1 MTTPHAGSVNRAVAL
16 FLLFTS
22 IYLLIINKFIEGKHY
37 NFFLR
42 FSPVLLIFAD
52 DLTGA
57 LDAAAPFAGRGLA
70 TEVAIGL
77 DGVRA
82 ALADA
87 PAVLSVN
94 LGCRDG
100 EADEARRSTQEL
112 MALVPADTILFKKI
126 DSRLKGHIA
135 AEMDAISYGH
145 ALVAPA
151 IPDFG
156 RIVIGGAVSGF
167 GVDGTIPVHERLGR
181 HAGRCT
187 IPDTRSR
194 AEIREALIVGRAKGV
209 DLLVGARGLAE
220 ALAETMT
227 ARTVSEAATIPVGK
241 GLFVIGSRDP
251 ITVEQIEVLK
261 GAEFARI
268 IDAPNGVVPS
278 DAYAGSGLTLICATQ
293 GAADL
298 SPLEVSDRLALGVR
312 PLFTTGAATLLLS
325 GGATAEAVLRAM
337 GISRLRLAG
346 ECLPGLGVGWA
357 GDQCIIAK
365 SGGFGQADTLKRIA
379 KMMLGE
385 NEAGE
390 S

>member
-1 MTTPHAGSVNRAVAL
+1 M
-16 FLLFTS
+16 
-22 IYLLIINKFIEGKHY
+22 
-37 NFFLR
+37 
-42 FSPVLLIFAD
+42 LLIFAD

-77 DGVRA
+77 DGVRE
-82 ALADA
+82 ALVNA

-100 EADEARRSTQEL
+100 ETEEAHRRTLDL
-112 MALVPADTILFKKI
+112 MAMVPAGTMFFKKI

-135 AEMDAISYGH
+135 AEMDAISYRQ

-156 RIVIGGAVSGF
+156 RIVTGGAVSGF
-167 GVDGTIPVHERLGR
+167 GVQIAIPVAAKLGV
-181 HAGRCT
+181 HAARCA
-187 IPDTRSR
+187 IPDTPSQ
-194 AEIREALIVGRAKGV
+194 ADIREALVAAQADGL

-220 ALAETMT
+220 ALAETL
-227 ARTVSEAATIPVGK
+227 AADCAPQAATVPPGK
-241 GLFVIGSRDP
+241 GVFVIGSRDP
-251 ITVEQIEVLK
+251 ITVGQIDVLRSV
-261 GAEFARI
+261 GNVSLIE
-268 IDAPNGVVPS
+268 APNGAVPHQASGDS
-278 DAYAGSGLTLICATQ
+278 DLILVQATQ
-293 GAADL
+293 GVDDL
-298 SPLEVSDRLALGVR
+298 SPLAVSDHLAEGVV
-312 PLFTTGAATLLLS
+312 PHFTAGAKRLLLS

-385 NEAGE
+385 NDAGE

>member
-1 MTTPHAGSVNRAVAL
+1 MKAS
-16 FLLFTS
+16 F
-22 IYLLIINKFIEGKHY
+22 
-37 NFFLR
+37 
-42 FSPVLLIFAD
+42 VLLIFAD

-100 EADEARRSTQEL
+100 KADEARRRTQEL
-112 MALVPADTILFKKI
+112 SALVPAGTILFKKI

-135 AEMDAISYGH
+135 AEMDAISYRH

-151 IPDFG
+151 IPDFD
-156 RIVIGGAVSGF
+156 RVVVDGAVSGF
-167 GVDGTIPVHERLGR
+167 GVEIAIPVHDRLGG

-187 IPDTRSR
+187 VPDTRSKGD
-194 AEIREALIVGRAKGV
+194 IREALAAAQAEGA

-220 ALAETMT
+220 ALAEAMT
-227 ARTVSEAATIPVGK
+227 GQTVPEAAAVPAGK

-251 ITVEQIEVLK
+251 ITVEQIDVL
-261 GAEFARI
+261 GSVGPVSIVE
-268 IDAPNGVVPS
+268 APNGIVPS
-278 DAYAGSGLTLICATQ
+278 HADGGAGLTLVQATQ
-293 GAADL
+293 GAENL
-298 SPLEVSDRLALGVR
+298 SPLAVSDRLAEGVV
-312 PLFTTGAATLLLS
+312 PHFTARAARLLLS

-346 ECLPGLGVGWA
+346 ECLPGLGVGWS

-379 KMMLGE
+379 KMMLGD
-385 NEAGE
+385 NDAGE

>member
-1 MTTPHAGSVNRAVAL
+1 M
-16 FLLFTS
+16 
-22 IYLLIINKFIEGKHY
+22 
-37 NFFLR
+37 
-42 FSPVLLIFAD
+42 LLIFAD

-77 DGVRA
+77 DGTHA
-82 ALADA
+82 ALAEA

-100 EADEARRSTQEL
+100 EAEEARRLTREL
-112 MALVPADTILFKKI
+112 LRLVPADAVLFKKI

-135 AEMDAISYGH
+135 AEMDAISYRH

-156 RIVIGGAVSGF
+156 RVVIGGAVSGF
-167 GVDGTIPVHERLGR
+167 GVDGKIPIQDQLGQ

-187 IPDTRSR
+187 IPDTRSL
-194 AEIREALIVGRAKGV
+194 ADMREALVAAGQAKGV

-220 ALAETMT
+220 ALAERMT
-227 ARTVSEAATIPVGK
+227 ALTVPRAATISAGK

-251 ITVEQIEVLK
+251 ITVEQIQVLK
-261 GAEFARI
+261 GAGLSSV

-278 DAYAGSGLTLICATQ
+278 HADGGSALTLIHATQ
-293 GAADL
+293 GAEDF
-298 SPLEVSDRLALGVR
+298 SPIEVSERLAQGAV
-312 PLFTTGAATLLLS
+312 PLFTAGSATLLLS

-346 ECLPGLGVGWA
+346 ECLPGLGVGWS

-385 NEAGE
+385 NDAEE

>member
-1 MTTPHAGSVNRAVAL
+1 MKAS
-16 FLLFTS
+16 F
-22 IYLLIINKFIEGKHY
+22 
-37 NFFLR
+37 
-42 FSPVLLIFAD
+42 VLLIFAD

-100 EADEARRSTQEL
+100 KADEARRRTQEL
-112 MALVPADTILFKKI
+112 LALVPAGTILFKKI

-135 AEMDAISYGH
+135 AEMDAISYRH

-151 IPDFG
+151 IPDFD
-156 RIVIGGAVSGF
+156 RVVVDGAVSGF
-167 GVDGTIPVHERLGR
+167 GVEIAIPVHDRLGG

-187 IPDTRSR
+187 VPDTRSKGD
-194 AEIREALIVGRAKGV
+194 IREALAAAQTEGA

-220 ALAETMT
+220 ALAEAMT
-227 ARTVSEAATIPVGK
+227 GQTVPEAAAVPAGK

-251 ITVEQIEVLK
+251 ITVEQIDVL
-261 GAEFARI
+261 GSVGPVSIVE
-268 IDAPNGVVPS
+268 APNGVVPS
-278 DAYAGSGLTLICATQ
+278 HADEGAGLTLVQATQ
-293 GAADL
+293 GAENL
-298 SPLEVSDRLALGVR
+298 SPLAVSDRLAEGVV
-312 PLFTTGAATLLLS
+312 PHFTDRAARLLLS

-346 ECLPGLGVGWA
+346 ECLPGLGVGWS

-379 KMMLGE
+379 KMMLGD
-385 NEAGE
+385 NDAGE

>member
-1 MTTPHAGSVNRAVAL
+1 M
-16 FLLFTS
+16 
-22 IYLLIINKFIEGKHY
+22 
-37 NFFLR
+37 
-42 FSPVLLIFAD
+42 LLIFAD

-77 DGVRA
+77 DGVPA

-100 EADEARRSTQEL
+100 DAGEAGHRTRTL
-112 MALVPADTILFKKI
+112 LALVPADTILFKKV

-135 AEMDAISYGH
+135 AEMDAISYRH

-156 RIVIGGAVSGF
+156 RVVTCGAVSGF
-167 GVDGTIPVHERLGR
+167 GVDAAIPVHEKLGG
-181 HAGRCT
+181 HASRCK
-187 IPDTRSR
+187 IPDTRSQ
-194 AEIREALIVGRAKGV
+194 ADIREALVAAQAKGV

-220 ALAETMT
+220 ALAEEMT
-227 ARTVSEAATIPVGK
+227 ARTAPEAAIIPPGK
-241 GLFVIGSRDP
+241 GLFVVGSRDP

-261 GAEFARI
+261 STGLVSV

-278 DAYAGSGLTLICATQ
+278 HAHDGSGLTLVQATQ
-293 GAADL
+293 GLDDL
-298 SPLEVSDRLALGVR
+298 SPLVVSDRLAQGVVPR
-312 PLFTTGAATLLLS
+312 FTAGAGRLLLS

-346 ECLPGLGVGWA
+346 ECLPGLGVGWS
-357 GDQCIIAK
+357 GDQCVIAK

-379 KMMLGE
+379 KMMLGV
-385 NEAGE
+385 NDAGE

>member
-1 MTTPHAGSVNRAVAL
+1 M
-16 FLLFTS
+16 
-22 IYLLIINKFIEGKHY
+22 
-37 NFFLR
+37 
-42 FSPVLLIFAD
+42 LLIFAD

-77 DGVRA
+77 DGVRE
-82 ALADA
+82 ALVDA

-100 EADEARRSTQEL
+100 EAKEAHRRTRDL
-112 MALVPADTILFKKI
+112 MAMVPAGTTFFKKI

-135 AEMDAISYGH
+135 AEMDAISYRQ

-156 RIVIGGAVSGF
+156 RIVTGGAVSGF
-167 GVDGTIPVHERLGR
+167 GVQIAIPVAAKLGV
-181 HAGRCT
+181 HAARCT
-187 IPDTRSR
+187 IPDTLSQ
-194 AEIREALIVGRAKGV
+194 ADIREALVAAQADGV

-220 ALAETMT
+220 ALAETMV
-227 ARTVSEAATIPVGK
+227 AERPPQAVTVPPGK
-241 GLFVIGSRDP
+241 GVFVIGSRDP
-251 ITVEQIEVLK
+251 ITVGQIDVLRRV
-261 GAEFARI
+261 GNVSI
-268 IDAPNGVVPS
+268 IEAPNGTVPHQ
-278 DAYAGSGLTLICATQ
+278 ASGEADLILVQATQ
-293 GAADL
+293 GGDDL
-298 SPLEVSDRLALGVR
+298 SPLAVSDHLAESVV
-312 PLFTTGAATLLLS
+312 PHFTAGAKRLLLS

-385 NEAGE
+385 NDAGE

>member
-1 MTTPHAGSVNRAVAL
+1 M
-16 FLLFTS
+16 
-22 IYLLIINKFIEGKHY
+22 
-37 NFFLR
+37 
-42 FSPVLLIFAD
+42 LLIFAD

-77 DGVRA
+77 DGVRE

-100 EADEARRSTQEL
+100 EAEEARRRTRDL
-112 MALVPADTILFKKI
+112 MALVPAGTTFFKKI

-135 AEMDAISYGH
+135 AEMDAISYRR

-156 RIVIGGAVSGF
+156 RLVTGGAVSGF
-167 GVDGTIPVHERLGR
+167 GIETTIPVAAKLGA
-181 HAGRCT
+181 HVARCT
-187 IPDTRSR
+187 IPDTPSQGDIR
-194 AEIREALIVGRAKGV
+194 AALAAAQAEGV

-220 ALAETMT
+220 ALAETM
-227 ARTVSEAATIPVGK
+227 AAERAAQAATIPPGK
-241 GLFVIGSRDP
+241 GVFVIGSRDP
-251 ITVEQIEVLK
+251 ITVGQIDVLRSL
-261 GAEFARI
+261 GNVSI
-268 IDAPNGVVPS
+268 IEAPNGAVTRQASGDSDVIVVQ
-278 DAYAGSGLTLICATQ
+278 ATQ
-293 GAADL
+293 GAGDL
-298 SPLEVSDRLALGVR
+298 SPLAVSDHLAKSVV
-312 PLFTTGAATLLLS
+312 PHFTAGAKRLLLS

-385 NEAGE
+385 NDAGE

>member
-1 MTTPHAGSVNRAVAL
+1 M
-16 FLLFTS
+16 
-22 IYLLIINKFIEGKHY
+22 
-37 NFFLR
+37 
-42 FSPVLLIFAD
+42 LLIFSD

-57 LDAAAPFAGRGLA
+57 LDAAAPFAGRGLS
-70 TEVAIGL
+70 TDVAIGL

-100 EADEARRSTQEL
+100 DADEARRRTREL
-112 MALVPADTILFKKI
+112 MAQVPADTILFKKI

-135 AEMDAISYGH
+135 AEMDAVSYRH

-156 RIVIGGAVSGF
+156 RVVTDGALSGF
-167 GVDGTIPVHERLGR
+167 GVDGTISVHERLGG
-181 HAGRCT
+181 HASRCT
-187 IPDTRSR
+187 IPDTRSQ
-194 AEIREALIVGRAKGV
+194 ADISEALLAGRANGV

-227 ARTVSEAATIPVGK
+227 GQTAPKAATIPAGR

-251 ITVEQIEVLK
+251 ITLEQIEILK
-261 GAEFARI
+261 ETGFVSVT
-268 IDAPNGVVPS
+268 DAPNGVVPLH
-278 DAYAGSGLTLICATQ
+278 AEAGSSLTLVYASQ
-293 GAADL
+293 GADDL
-298 SPLEVSDRLALGVR
+298 SPLEVSDRLAHGVV
-312 PLFTTGAATLLLS
+312 PLFTTGTDTLLLS
-325 GGATAEAVLRAM
+325 GGATAEAVLRGM
-337 GISRLRLAG
+337 GVSRLRLAG
-346 ECLPGLGVGWA
+346 ECLPGLGVGWS

-379 KMMLGE
+379 KMMLGD
-385 NEAGE
+385 NDAGE

>member
-1 MTTPHAGSVNRAVAL
+1 M
-16 FLLFTS
+16 
-22 IYLLIINKFIEGKHY
+22 
-37 NFFLR
+37 
-42 FSPVLLIFAD
+42 LLIFAD

-100 EADEARRSTQEL
+100 KADEACRRTQEL
-112 MALVPADTILFKKI
+112 LALVPAGTILFKKI

-135 AEMDAISYGH
+135 AEMDAISYRH

-151 IPDFG
+151 IPDFD
-156 RIVIGGAVSGF
+156 RVVVDGAVSGF
-167 GVDGTIPVHERLGR
+167 GVEIAIPVHDRLGG

-187 IPDTRSR
+187 VPDTRSKGD
-194 AEIREALIVGRAKGV
+194 IREALAAAQAEGA

-220 ALAETMT
+220 ALAEAMT
-227 ARTVSEAATIPVGK
+227 GQTVPEAAAVPAGK

-251 ITVEQIEVLK
+251 ITVEQIDVL
-261 GAEFARI
+261 GSVGPVSIVE
-268 IDAPNGVVPS
+268 APNGVVPS
-278 DAYAGSGLTLICATQ
+278 HADGGAGLTLVQATQ
-293 GAADL
+293 GAENL
-298 SPLEVSDRLALGVR
+298 SPLAVSDRLAEGVV
-312 PLFTTGAATLLLS
+312 PYFTDRAARLLLS

-346 ECLPGLGVGWA
+346 ECLPGLGVGWS

-379 KMMLGE
+379 KMMLGD
-385 NEAGE
+385 NDAGE

>member
-1 MTTPHAGSVNRAVAL
+1 M
-16 FLLFTS
+16 
-22 IYLLIINKFIEGKHY
+22 LLII
-37 NFFLR
+37 
-42 FSPVLLIFAD
+42 AD

-77 DGVRA
+77 DGVCA

-87 PAVLSVN
+87 PEVLSVN

-100 EADEARRSTQEL
+100 QADEAYRLTRQL
-112 MALVPADTILFKKI
+112 LGLVPADIVLFKKI

-135 AEMDAISYGH
+135 AEMDAISYRH

-151 IPDFG
+151 IPDFA
-156 RIVIGGAVSGF
+156 RVVINGAVSGF
-167 GVDGTIPVHERLGR
+167 GVDGTIPVRERLGR

-187 IPDTRSR
+187 IPDTLSKAEMSEALVAGR
-194 AEIREALIVGRAKGV
+194 AEGV

-227 ARTVSEAATIPVGK
+227 GRAVSEAATIRSGN

-251 ITVEQIEVLK
+251 ITVGQIEVLK
-261 GAEFARI
+261 GEGLASI
-268 IDAPNGVVPS
+268 VDAPSGAVPS
-278 DAYAGSGLTLICATQ
+278 QAQAGSRLTLIQATQ
-293 GAADL
+293 GADDL
-298 SPLEVSDRLALGVR
+298 SPLDVSERLGQGVV
-312 PLFTTGAATLLLS
+312 PLFTAGAATLLLS
-325 GGATAEAVLRAM
+325 GGATAEAVLCAM

-346 ECLPGLGVGWA
+346 ECLPGLGVGWS

-379 KMMLGE
+379 KMMLGD
-385 NEAGE
+385 NDAGE

>member
-1 MTTPHAGSVNRAVAL
+1 M
-16 FLLFTS
+16 
-22 IYLLIINKFIEGKHY
+22 
-37 NFFLR
+37 
-42 FSPVLLIFAD
+42 LLIFSD

-57 LDAAAPFAGRGLA
+57 LDAAAPFAGRGLS

-77 DGVRA
+77 DGFRA
-82 ALADA
+82 AVADA

-100 EADEARRSTQEL
+100 KADEARRRTQEL

-135 AEMDAISYGH
+135 AEMDAVSYRH

-156 RIVIGGAVSGF
+156 RIVVDGSVSGF
-167 GVDGTIPVHERLGR
+167 GVDGTISVHERLGG
-181 HAGRCT
+181 HASRCA
-187 IPDTRSR
+187 IPDTLSH
-194 AEIREALIVGRAKGV
+194 ADIREALLAGRANGV

-220 ALAETMT
+220 ALAEMMT
-227 ARTVSEAATIPVGK
+227 AQAVPEVAAIPAGK

-251 ITVEQIEVLK
+251 ITVEQIEILK
-261 GAEFARI
+261 GAGLVSV
-268 IDAPNGVVPS
+268 IDAPNGVVPFHAHARS
-278 DAYAGSGLTLICATQ
+278 SLTLVYATQ
-293 GAADL
+293 GAEDL
-298 SPLEVSDRLALGVR
+298 SPLDVSDRLAYGVV
-312 PLFTTGAATLLLS
+312 PLFTTGTDTLLLS

-337 GISRLRLAG
+337 GVSRLRLAG
-346 ECLPGLGVGWA
+346 ECLPGLGVGWS

-385 NEAGE
+385 NDAGE

>member
-1 MTTPHAGSVNRAVAL
+1 M
-16 FLLFTS
+16 
-22 IYLLIINKFIEGKHY
+22 
-37 NFFLR
+37 
-42 FSPVLLIFAD
+42 LLIFAD

-57 LDAAAPFAGRGLA
+57 LDAAAPFAGRGLV
-70 TEVAIGL
+70 TEVAIGPG
-77 DGVRA
+77 GVRA

-100 EADEARRSTQEL
+100 EAEEARRHTREL
-112 MALVPADTILFKKI
+112 LALVPAGTVLFKKI
-126 DSRLKGHIA
+126 DSRLKGQIA
-135 AEMDAISYGH
+135 AEMDAISYRH

-156 RIVIGGAVSGF
+156 RIVMAGEVSGF
-167 GVDGTIPVHERLGR
+167 GVETAIPIDATLGG
-181 HAGRCT
+181 HASRCT
-187 IPDTRSR
+187 IPDTRVQGD
-194 AEIREALIVGRAKGV
+194 IREALVAAQAEGV

-227 ARTVSEAATIPVGK
+227 AQIVAEAAAIPPGK

-251 ITVEQIEVLK
+251 ITLEQIDVLK
-261 GAEFARI
+261 IGGLVSI
-268 IDAPNGVVPS
+268 IEAPNGIMPRHAE
-278 DAYAGSGLTLICATQ
+278 DGCGLTLVQATQ
-293 GAADL
+293 GMRDL
-298 SPLEVSDRLALGVR
+298 SPLAVSDRLAESVVPSLTAGCGR
-312 PLFTTGAATLLLS
+312 LLLS

-346 ECLPGLGVGWA
+346 ECLPGLGVGWS
-357 GDQCIIAK
+357 GNQCIIAK

-385 NEAGE
+385 NGAGE

>member
-1 MTTPHAGSVNRAVAL
+1 M
-16 FLLFTS
+16 
-22 IYLLIINKFIEGKHY
+22 
-37 NFFLR
+37 
-42 FSPVLLIFAD
+42 LLIFAD

-77 DGVRA
+77 DGVPA

-100 EADEARRSTQEL
+100 DAGEAGHRTRSL
-112 MALVPADTILFKKI
+112 LALVPADRILFKKV

-135 AEMDAISYGH
+135 AEMDAISYRH

-156 RIVIGGAVSGF
+156 RVVTGGAVSGF
-167 GVDGTIPVHERLGR
+167 GVDDAIPVHEQLGG
-181 HAGRCT
+181 HASRCT
-187 IPDTRSR
+187 IPDTRSQ
-194 AEIREALIVGRAKGV
+194 ADIREALVAAQAKGV

-220 ALAETMT
+220 ALAEEMT
-227 ARTVSEAATIPVGK
+227 ARTAPEAAIIPPGK
-241 GLFVIGSRDP
+241 GLFVVGSRDP

-261 GAEFARI
+261 STGLVSV

-278 DAYAGSGLTLICATQ
+278 HAHDGSGLTLVQATQ
-293 GAADL
+293 GLDDL
-298 SPLEVSDRLALGVR
+298 SPLVVSDRLAQGVVPR
-312 PLFTTGAATLLLS
+312 FTAGAGRLLLS

-346 ECLPGLGVGWA
+346 ECLPGLGVGWSE
-357 GDQCIIAK
+357 DQCIIAK
-365 SGGFGQADTLKRIA
+365 SGGFGQADTLKQIA
-379 KMMLGE
+379 KMMLGV
-385 NEAGE
+385 NDAGE

>member
-1 MTTPHAGSVNRAVAL
+1 M
-16 FLLFTS
+16 
-22 IYLLIINKFIEGKHY
+22 
-37 NFFLR
+37 
-42 FSPVLLIFAD
+42 LLIFAD

-100 EADEARRSTQEL
+100 KADEACRRTQEL
-112 MALVPADTILFKKI
+112 LALVPAGTILFKKI

-135 AEMDAISYGH
+135 AEMDAISYRH

-151 IPDFG
+151 IPDFD
-156 RIVIGGAVSGF
+156 RVVVDGAVSGF
-167 GVDGTIPVHERLGR
+167 GVEIAIPVHDRLGG

-187 IPDTRSR
+187 VPDTRSKGD
-194 AEIREALIVGRAKGV
+194 IREALAAAQAEGA

-220 ALAETMT
+220 ALAEAMT
-227 ARTVSEAATIPVGK
+227 GQTVPEAAAVPAGK

-251 ITVEQIEVLK
+251 ITVEQIDVL
-261 GAEFARI
+261 GSVGPVSIVE
-268 IDAPNGVVPS
+268 APNGIVPS
-278 DAYAGSGLTLICATQ
+278 HADGGAGLTLVQATQ
-293 GAADL
+293 GAENL
-298 SPLEVSDRLALGVR
+298 SPLAVSDRLAEGVV
-312 PLFTTGAATLLLS
+312 PHFTVRAARLLLS

-346 ECLPGLGVGWA
+346 ECLPGLGVGWS

-379 KMMLGE
+379 KMMLGD
-385 NEAGE
+385 NDAGE

>member
-1 MTTPHAGSVNRAVAL
+1 M
-16 FLLFTS
+16 
-22 IYLLIINKFIEGKHY
+22 IINKFIEVKHY
-37 NFFLR
+37 NFLKAP
-42 FSPVLLIFAD
+42 PVLLIFAD

-77 DGVRA
+77 DGVPA

-100 EADEARRSTQEL
+100 DADEAGHRTRSL
-112 MALVPADTILFKKI
+112 LALVPADTILFKKV

-135 AEMDAISYGH
+135 VEMDAMSYRH

-156 RIVIGGAVSGF
+156 RIVVGGSVSGF
-167 GVDGTIPVHERLGR
+167 GIDVVIPVHEKLGG

-187 IPDTRSR
+187 IPDTRSQGDM
-194 AEIREALIVGRAKGV
+194 REALVAAQAKGV

-220 ALAETMT
+220 ALAEAMT
-227 ARTVSEAATIPVGK
+227 GRTVPETAIIPAGK
-241 GLFVIGSRDP
+241 GLFVVGSRDP
-251 ITVEQIEVLK
+251 ITVEQIEALERA
-261 GAEFARI
+261 GLASI
-268 IDAPNGVVPS
+268 IDAPNGAVPS
-278 DAYAGSGLTLICATQ
+278 HAHDGSGLTLVRAAQ
-293 GAADL
+293 GAEDL
-298 SPLEVSDRLALGVR
+298 SPLIVSDRLAEGVV
-312 PLFTTGAATLLLS
+312 PHFTAGAGRLLLS

-365 SGGFGQADTLKRIA
+365 SGGFGQADTLKHIA
-379 KMMLGE
+379 KMMLGV
-385 NEAGE
+385 NDAGE

>member
-1 MTTPHAGSVNRAVAL
+1 L
-16 FLLFTS
+16 
-22 IYLLIINKFIEGKHY
+22 
-37 NFFLR
+37 
-42 FSPVLLIFAD
+42 VLLIFAD

-57 LDAAAPFAGRGLA
+57 LDAAAPFAGRGLE

-100 EADEARRSTQEL
+100 KADEARRRTQEL
-112 MALVPADTILFKKI
+112 LALVPAGTILFKKI

-135 AEMDAISYGH
+135 AEMDAISYRH

-156 RIVIGGAVSGF
+156 RVVAGGAVSGF
-167 GVDGTIPVHERLGR
+167 GFEFAISVLERLGG

-187 IPDTRSR
+187 LPDTQPTGD
-194 AEIREALIVGRAKGV
+194 IREALAAAQAEGA

-220 ALAETMT
+220 ALAEAMT
-227 ARTVSEAATIPVGK
+227 GQTVPEAAAVPAGK

-251 ITVEQIEVLK
+251 ITVEQVDVL
-261 GAEFARI
+261 GSVGPFSIVE
-268 IDAPNGVVPS
+268 APNGMVPS
-278 DAYAGSGLTLICATQ
+278 HADEDAGLTLVQATQ
-293 GAADL
+293 GAENL
-298 SPLEVSDRLALGVR
+298 SPLVVSDRLAEGVV
-312 PLFTTGAATLLLS
+312 PDFTAGAVRLLLS

-346 ECLPGLGVGWA
+346 ECLPGLGVGWS

-379 KMMLGE
+379 KMMLGD
-385 NEAGE
+385 NDAGE

>member
-1 MTTPHAGSVNRAVAL
+1 M
-16 FLLFTS
+16 
-22 IYLLIINKFIEGKHY
+22 
-37 NFFLR
+37 
-42 FSPVLLIFAD
+42 LLIFAD

-57 LDAAAPFAGRGLA
+57 LDAAAPFAGRGLV

-82 ALADA
+82 ALANR
-87 PAVLSVN
+87 PAVLGVN

-100 EADEARRSTQEL
+100 EADEACRRTREL
-112 MALVPADTILFKKI
+112 MGLVPAGTFLFKKI

-135 AEMDAISYGH
+135 AEMDAISYRQ

-156 RIVIGGAVSGF
+156 RVVTGGAVSGF
-167 GVDGTIPVHERLGR
+167 GVETAIPVHGKLGG
-181 HAGRCT
+181 HADRCT
-187 IPDTRSR
+187 IPDTHTQADVRK
-194 AEIREALIVGRAKGV
+194 ALIAAQAEGV

-227 ARTVSEAATIPVGK
+227 AQAVAEAAVIPPGK

-251 ITVEQIEVLK
+251 ITLEQIEVLK
-261 GAEFARI
+261 SIASVSIAE
-268 IDAPNGVVPS
+268 APNGVVPRH
-278 DAYAGSGLTLICATQ
+278 AGDGSSLMLVQATDGAEEVSPLAVSRHLAEGVVPRLTD
-293 GAADL
+293 GAA
-298 SPLEVSDRLALGVR
+298 R
-312 PLFTTGAATLLLS
+312 LLLS

-337 GISRLRLAG
+337 GVTRLRLAG
-346 ECLPGLGVGWA
+346 ECLPGLGVGWS

-385 NEAGE
+385 NGAGE
-390 S
+390 N

>member
-1 MTTPHAGSVNRAVAL
+1 M
-16 FLLFTS
+16 
-22 IYLLIINKFIEGKHY
+22 
-37 NFFLR
+37 
-42 FSPVLLIFAD
+42 LLIFAD

-77 DGVRA
+77 DGVPA

-87 PAVLSVN
+87 PTVLSVN

-100 EADEARRSTQEL
+100 DADEARRRTQEL
-112 MALVPADTILFKKI
+112 LALVPSDTILFKKI

-135 AEMDAISYGH
+135 AEMDAVSYRH

-156 RIVIGGAVSGF
+156 RVVTDGAVSGF
-167 GVDGTIPVHERLGR
+167 GVDDTIPVHERLGG
-181 HAGRCT
+181 HASRCT
-187 IPDTRSR
+187 IPDTRSQ
-194 AEIREALIVGRAKGV
+194 ADLREALLAGRANGV

-220 ALAETMT
+220 ALAEMMT
-227 ARTVSEAATIPVGK
+227 ARTMPETATISAGK

-251 ITVEQIEVLK
+251 ITVEQIEVLQSA
-261 GAEFARI
+261 GLASV
-268 IDAPNGVVPS
+268 IDAPNGVVPLHVNP
-278 DAYAGSGLTLICATQ
+278 GSALTLIQATP
-293 GAADL
+293 GVDDL
-298 SPLEVSDRLALGVR
+298 SPVEVSERLAQGAV
-312 PLFTTGAATLLLS
+312 PLFTAGVATLLLS
-325 GGATAEAVLRAM
+325 GGATAEAVLRGM
-337 GISRLRLAG
+337 DISRLRLVG

-357 GDQCIIAK
+357 GNQCIIAK

-385 NEAGE
+385 NHAGE

>member
-1 MTTPHAGSVNRAVAL
+1 M
-16 FLLFTS
+16 
-22 IYLLIINKFIEGKHY
+22 
-37 NFFLR
+37 
-42 FSPVLLIFAD
+42 LLIFAD

-87 PAVLSVN
+87 PAVLSVD

-100 EADEARRSTQEL
+100 KADEACRRTQEL
-112 MALVPADTILFKKI
+112 LALVPAGTILFKKI

-135 AEMDAISYGH
+135 AEMDAISYRH

-151 IPDFG
+151 IPDFD
-156 RIVIGGAVSGF
+156 RVVVDGAVSGF
-167 GVDGTIPVHERLGR
+167 GVEIAIPVHDRLGG

-187 IPDTRSR
+187 VPDTRSKGD
-194 AEIREALIVGRAKGV
+194 IREALAAAQAEGA

-220 ALAETMT
+220 ALAEAMT
-227 ARTVSEAATIPVGK
+227 GQTVPEAAAVPAGN

-251 ITVEQIEVLK
+251 ITVEQIDVL
-261 GAEFARI
+261 GSVGPVSIVE
-268 IDAPNGVVPS
+268 APNGIVPS
-278 DAYAGSGLTLICATQ
+278 HADEGAGLTLVQATQ
-293 GAADL
+293 GAENL
-298 SPLEVSDRLALGVR
+298 SPLAVSDRLAEGVV
-312 PLFTTGAATLLLS
+312 PHFTARAARLLLS

-346 ECLPGLGVGWA
+346 ECLPGLGVGWS

-379 KMMLGE
+379 KMMLGD
-385 NEAGE
+385 NDAGE

>member
-1 MTTPHAGSVNRAVAL
+1 L
-16 FLLFTS
+16 
-22 IYLLIINKFIEGKHY
+22 
-37 NFFLR
+37 
-42 FSPVLLIFAD
+42 VLLIFAD

-100 EADEARRSTQEL
+100 KADEACRRTQEL
-112 MALVPADTILFKKI
+112 LALVPAGTILFKKI

-135 AEMDAISYGH
+135 AEMDAISYRH

-151 IPDFG
+151 IPDFD
-156 RIVIGGAVSGF
+156 RVVVDGAVSGF
-167 GVDGTIPVHERLGR
+167 GVEIAIPVHDRLGG

-187 IPDTRSR
+187 VPDTRSKGD
-194 AEIREALIVGRAKGV
+194 IREALAAAQAEGA

-220 ALAETMT
+220 ALAEAMT
-227 ARTVSEAATIPVGK
+227 GQTVPEAAAVPAGK

-251 ITVEQIEVLK
+251 ITVEQIDVL
-261 GAEFARI
+261 GSVGPVSIVE
-268 IDAPNGVVPS
+268 APNGIVPS
-278 DAYAGSGLTLICATQ
+278 HADGGAGLTLVQATQ
-293 GAADL
+293 GAENL
-298 SPLEVSDRLALGVR
+298 SPLAVSDRLAEGVV
-312 PLFTTGAATLLLS
+312 PHFTVRAARLLLS

-346 ECLPGLGVGWA
+346 ECLPGLGVGWS

-379 KMMLGE
+379 KMMLGD
-385 NEAGE
+385 NDAGE

>member
-1 MTTPHAGSVNRAVAL
+1 M
-16 FLLFTS
+16 
-22 IYLLIINKFIEGKHY
+22 
-37 NFFLR
+37 
-42 FSPVLLIFAD
+42 LLIFAD

-100 EADEARRSTQEL
+100 KADEARRRTQEL
-112 MALVPADTILFKKI
+112 LALVPAGTILFKKI

-135 AEMDAISYGH
+135 AEMDAISYRH

-151 IPDFG
+151 IPDFD
-156 RIVIGGAVSGF
+156 RVVVDGAVFGF
-167 GVDGTIPVHERLGR
+167 GVEIAIPVYDRLGG

-187 IPDTRSR
+187 VPDTRSKGD
-194 AEIREALIVGRAKGV
+194 IREALAAAQTEGA

-220 ALAETMT
+220 ALAEAMT
-227 ARTVSEAATIPVGK
+227 GQTVPEAAAVPAGK

-251 ITVEQIEVLK
+251 ITVEQIDVL
-261 GAEFARI
+261 GSVGPVSIVE
-268 IDAPNGVVPS
+268 APNGIVPS
-278 DAYAGSGLTLICATQ
+278 HADEGAGLTLVQATQ
-293 GAADL
+293 GAENL
-298 SPLEVSDRLALGVR
+298 SPLAVSDRLAEGVV
-312 PLFTTGAATLLLS
+312 PHFTDRAARLLLS

-346 ECLPGLGVGWA
+346 ECLPGLGVGWS

-379 KMMLGE
+379 KMMLGD
-385 NEAGE
+385 NDAGE

>member
-1 MTTPHAGSVNRAVAL
+1 MKA
-16 FLLFTS
+16 
-22 IYLLIINKFIEGKHY
+22 
-37 NFFLR
+37 
-42 FSPVLLIFAD
+42 SPVLLIFAD

-100 EADEARRSTQEL
+100 EADKARRRTQEL
-112 MALVPADTILFKKI
+112 LGLVPADTVLFKKI

-135 AEMDAISYGH
+135 AEMDAISYRH

-156 RIVIGGAVSGF
+156 RVVIGGAVSGF
-167 GVDGTIPVHERLGR
+167 GVEAAIPVHERLGG
-181 HAGRCT
+181 HGGRCT
-187 IPDTRSR
+187 IPDTRSQGD
-194 AEIREALIVGRAKGV
+194 IREALAAAQAEGA

-220 ALAETMT
+220 ALAEAMT
-227 ARTVSEAATIPVGK
+227 AQAVPEAAIIPPGR

-251 ITVEQIEVLK
+251 ITVEQIDVLK
-261 GAEFARI
+261 SVGPVSIVE
-268 IDAPNGVVPS
+268 APNGVMPRHT
-278 DAYAGSGLTLICATQ
+278 DDGAGLTLVQATQ
-293 GAADL
+293 GKENL
-298 SPLEVSDRLALGVR
+298 SPLAVSERLAEGVV
-312 PLFTTGAATLLLS
+312 PHLTASAARLLLS

-337 GISRLRLAG
+337 GVSRLRLAG
-346 ECLPGLGVGWA
+346 ECLPGLGVGWS

-365 SGGFGQADTLKRIA
+365 SGGFGQADTLKRIG
-379 KMMLGE
+379 KMMLGD
-385 NEAGE
+385 NDAGE

>member
-1 MTTPHAGSVNRAVAL
+1 M
-16 FLLFTS
+16 
-22 IYLLIINKFIEGKHY
+22 
-37 NFFLR
+37 
-42 FSPVLLIFAD
+42 LLIFAD

-77 DGVRA
+77 DGVPA

-100 EADEARRSTQEL
+100 DADEARRRTQEL
-112 MALVPADTILFKKI
+112 LALVPSDTILFKKI

-135 AEMDAISYGH
+135 AEMDAVSYRH

-156 RIVIGGAVSGF
+156 RIVTDGAVSGF
-167 GVDGTIPVHERLGR
+167 GVDGTIPVHERLGG
-181 HAGRCT
+181 HASRCT
-187 IPDTRSR
+187 IPDTRWR
-194 AEIREALIVGRAKGV
+194 VDLKEALVAGRANGV

-220 ALAETMT
+220 VLAEMMT
-227 ARTVSEAATIPVGK
+227 ARMVSKAAAIPAGK

-251 ITVEQIEVLK
+251 ITVEQIEVLQ
-261 GAEFARI
+261 GSGFASV
-268 IDAPNGVVPS
+268 IDAPNGVVPRHVNP
-278 DAYAGSGLTLICATQ
+278 GSALTLIQATP
-293 GAADL
+293 GVEDL
-298 SPLEVSDRLALGVR
+298 SPVEVSEQLAQGAV
-312 PLFTTGAATLLLS
+312 PLFTTGVATLLLS
-325 GGATAEAVLRAM
+325 GGATAEAVLRGM
-337 GISRLRLAG
+337 DISRLRLVG

-357 GDQCIIAK
+357 GNQCIIAK

-385 NEAGE
+385 NDAGE

>member
-1 MTTPHAGSVNRAVAL
+1 M
-16 FLLFTS
+16 
-22 IYLLIINKFIEGKHY
+22 
-37 NFFLR
+37 
-42 FSPVLLIFAD
+42 VLLIFAD

-100 EADEARRSTQEL
+100 KADEACRRTQEL
-112 MALVPADTILFKKI
+112 LALVPAGTILFKKI

-135 AEMDAISYGH
+135 AEMDAISYRH

-151 IPDFG
+151 IPDFD
-156 RIVIGGAVSGF
+156 RVVVDGAVSGF
-167 GVDGTIPVHERLGR
+167 GVEIAIPVHDRLGG

-187 IPDTRSR
+187 VPDTRSKGD
-194 AEIREALIVGRAKGV
+194 IREALAAAQAEGA

-220 ALAETMT
+220 ALAEAMT
-227 ARTVSEAATIPVGK
+227 GQTVPEAAAVPAGK

-251 ITVEQIEVLK
+251 ITVEQIDVL
-261 GAEFARI
+261 GSVGPVSIVE
-268 IDAPNGVVPS
+268 APNGVVPS
-278 DAYAGSGLTLICATQ
+278 HADGGAGLTLVQATQ
-293 GAADL
+293 GAENL
-298 SPLEVSDRLALGVR
+298 SPLAVSDRLAEGVV
-312 PLFTTGAATLLLS
+312 PYFTDRAARLLLS

-346 ECLPGLGVGWA
+346 ECLPGLGVGWS

-379 KMMLGE
+379 KMMLGD
-385 NEAGE
+385 NDAGE

>member
-1 MTTPHAGSVNRAVAL
+1 MKAS
-16 FLLFTS
+16 F
-22 IYLLIINKFIEGKHY
+22 
-37 NFFLR
+37 
-42 FSPVLLIFAD
+42 VLLIFAD

-100 EADEARRSTQEL
+100 EAAEARRRTQEL
-112 MALVPADTILFKKI
+112 LALVPAGTILFKKI

-135 AEMDAISYGH
+135 AEMDAISYRH

-151 IPDFG
+151 IPDFD
-156 RIVIGGAVSGF
+156 RVVVDGAVSGF
-167 GVDGTIPVHERLGR
+167 GVEIAIPVHDRLGG

-187 IPDTRSR
+187 VPDTRSKGD
-194 AEIREALIVGRAKGV
+194 IREALAAAQAEGA

-220 ALAETMT
+220 ALAEAMT
-227 ARTVSEAATIPVGK
+227 GQTVPEAAAVPAGK

-251 ITVEQIEVLK
+251 ITVEQIDVL
-261 GAEFARI
+261 GSVGPVSIVE
-268 IDAPNGVVPS
+268 APNGIVPS
-278 DAYAGSGLTLICATQ
+278 HADGGAGLTLVQATQ
-293 GAADL
+293 GAENL
-298 SPLEVSDRLALGVR
+298 SPLAVSDRLAEGVV
-312 PLFTTGAATLLLS
+312 PHFTARAARLLLS

-346 ECLPGLGVGWA
+346 ECLPGLGVGWS

-379 KMMLGE
+379 KMMLGD
-385 NEAGE
+385 NDAGE

>member
-1 MTTPHAGSVNRAVAL
+1 MKAS
-16 FLLFTS
+16 F
-22 IYLLIINKFIEGKHY
+22 
-37 NFFLR
+37 
-42 FSPVLLIFAD
+42 VLLIFAD

-100 EADEARRSTQEL
+100 KADEARRRTQEL
-112 MALVPADTILFKKI
+112 LALVPAGTILFKKI

-135 AEMDAISYGH
+135 AEMDAISYRH

-151 IPDFG
+151 IPDFD
-156 RIVIGGAVSGF
+156 RVVVDGAVSGF
-167 GVDGTIPVHERLGR
+167 GVEIAIPVYDRLGG

-187 IPDTRSR
+187 VPDTRSKGD
-194 AEIREALIVGRAKGV
+194 IREALAAAQAEGA

-220 ALAETMT
+220 ALAEAMT
-227 ARTVSEAATIPVGK
+227 GQTVPEAAAVPAGK

-251 ITVEQIEVLK
+251 ITVEQIDVL
-261 GAEFARI
+261 GSAGPVSIVE
-268 IDAPNGVVPS
+268 APNGVVPS
-278 DAYAGSGLTLICATQ
+278 HADEGAGLTLVQATQ
-293 GAADL
+293 GAENL
-298 SPLEVSDRLALGVR
+298 SPLAVSDRLAEGVV
-312 PLFTTGAATLLLS
+312 PHFTARAARLLLS

-346 ECLPGLGVGWA
+346 ECLPGLGVGWS

-379 KMMLGE
+379 KMMLGD
-385 NEAGE
+385 NDAGE

>member
-1 MTTPHAGSVNRAVAL
+1 M
-16 FLLFTS
+16 
-22 IYLLIINKFIEGKHY
+22 
-37 NFFLR
+37 
-42 FSPVLLIFAD
+42 LLIFAD

-82 ALADA
+82 ALAET

-100 EADEARRSTQEL
+100 GAEEARLRTQEL
-112 MALVPADTILFKKI
+112 LTLAPAGRILFKKV

-135 AEMDAISYGH
+135 AEMDAIFYRR

-167 GVDGTIPVHERLGR
+167 GVESAISVRERLGA
-181 HAGRCT
+181 HAARCT
-187 IPDTRSR
+187 IPDTRSQR
-194 AEIREALIVGRAKGV
+194 DVRQALALAQAKGA

-227 ARTVSEAATIPVGK
+227 GQTVSAAAAIPPGK
-241 GLFVIGSRDP
+241 GLFVIGSRDT
-251 ITVEQIEVLK
+251 ITLEQIDVLR
-261 GAEFARI
+261 GVGYVSI
-268 IDAPNGVVPS
+268 IEAPNGAVPHQA
-278 DAYAGSGLTLICATQ
+278 DGGPRLTLVQATQ
-293 GAADL
+293 GADAV
-298 SPLEVSDRLALGVR
+298 SPLSVSSELAQGVV
-312 PLFTTGAATLLLS
+312 PLFTAAATRLLLS

-337 GISRLRLAG
+337 GVSRLRLAG
-346 ECLPGLGVGWA
+346 ECLPGLGVGWS

-385 NEAGE
+385 NGAGE

>member
-1 MTTPHAGSVNRAVAL
+1 M
-16 FLLFTS
+16 
-22 IYLLIINKFIEGKHY
+22 
-37 NFFLR
+37 
-42 FSPVLLIFAD
+42 LLIFAD

-100 EADEARRSTQEL
+100 KADEACRRTQEL
-112 MALVPADTILFKKI
+112 LALVPAGTILFKKI

-135 AEMDAISYGH
+135 AEMDAISYRH

-151 IPDFG
+151 IPDFD
-156 RIVIGGAVSGF
+156 RVVVDGAVSGF
-167 GVDGTIPVHERLGR
+167 GVEIAIPVHDRLGG

-187 IPDTRSR
+187 VPDTRSKGD
-194 AEIREALIVGRAKGV
+194 IREALAAAQAEGA

-220 ALAETMT
+220 ALAEAMT
-227 ARTVSEAATIPVGK
+227 GQTVPEAAAVPAGK

-251 ITVEQIEVLK
+251 ITVEQIDVL
-261 GAEFARI
+261 GSVGPVSIVE
-268 IDAPNGVVPS
+268 APNGVVPS
-278 DAYAGSGLTLICATQ
+278 HADEGAGLTLVQATQ
-293 GAADL
+293 GAENL
-298 SPLEVSDRLALGVR
+298 SPLAVSDRLAEGVV
-312 PLFTTGAATLLLS
+312 PHFTDRAARLLLS

-346 ECLPGLGVGWA
+346 ECLPGLGVGWS

-379 KMMLGE
+379 KMMLGD
-385 NEAGE
+385 NDAGE

>member
-1 MTTPHAGSVNRAVAL
+1 MKA
-16 FLLFTS
+16 
-22 IYLLIINKFIEGKHY
+22 
-37 NFFLR
+37 
-42 FSPVLLIFAD
+42 SPVLLIFAD

-100 EADEARRSTQEL
+100 EADEARRRTQEL
-112 MALVPADTILFKKI
+112 LGLVPADTILFKKI

-135 AEMDAISYGH
+135 AEMDAISYRH

-156 RIVIGGAVSGF
+156 RVVIGGAVSGF
-167 GVDGTIPVHERLGR
+167 GVEVAIPVHERLGA

-187 IPDTRSR
+187 IPDTRSKGD
-194 AEIREALIVGRAKGV
+194 IREALDAAQAEGA

-220 ALAETMT
+220 ALAEAMT
-227 ARTVSEAATIPVGK
+227 VRAFIPPGM

-251 ITVEQIEVLK
+251 ITVEQIDVLK
-261 GAEFARI
+261 SIGPVSIVE
-268 IDAPNGVVPS
+268 APNGVMPRHT
-278 DAYAGSGLTLICATQ
+278 DDGAGLTLVQATQ
-293 GAADL
+293 GTENL
-298 SPLEVSDRLALGVR
+298 SPLAVSDRLAEGVV
-312 PLFTTGAATLLLS
+312 PHFTARAARLLLS
-325 GGATAEAVLRAM
+325 GGATAEAVLRTM
-337 GISRLRLAG
+337 GVSRLRLAG
-346 ECLPGLGVGWA
+346 ECLPGLGVGWS

-379 KMMLGE
+379 KMMLGD
-385 NEAGE
+385 NDAGE

>member
-1 MTTPHAGSVNRAVAL
+1 M
-16 FLLFTS
+16 
-22 IYLLIINKFIEGKHY
+22 
-37 NFFLR
+37 
-42 FSPVLLIFAD
+42 LLIFSD

-57 LDAAAPFAGRGLA
+57 LDAAAPFAGRGLS

-77 DGVRA
+77 EGVPA
-82 ALADA
+82 AVADA

-100 EADEARRSTQEL
+100 KADEARRRTQEL

-135 AEMDAISYGH
+135 AEMDAVSYRH

-156 RIVIGGAVSGF
+156 RIVVDGSVSGF
-167 GVDGTIPVHERLGR
+167 GVDGTISVHERLGG
-181 HAGRCT
+181 HASRCA
-187 IPDTRSR
+187 IPDTLSH
-194 AEIREALIVGRAKGV
+194 ADIREALLAGRANGV

-220 ALAETMT
+220 ALAEMMT
-227 ARTVSEAATIPVGK
+227 AQAVPEAASIPVGK

-251 ITVEQIEVLK
+251 ITVEQIEILK
-261 GAEFARI
+261 GTGLVSVT
-268 IDAPNGVVPS
+268 DAPNGVVPFHAHARS
-278 DAYAGSGLTLICATQ
+278 SLTLVYATQ
-293 GAADL
+293 GAENL
-298 SPLEVSDRLALGVR
+298 SPLEVSDQLAYGVV
-312 PLFTTGAATLLLS
+312 PLFTTGTDTLLLS
-325 GGATAEAVLRAM
+325 GGATAEAVLLAM
-337 GISRLRLAG
+337 GVSRLRLAG
-346 ECLPGLGVGWA
+346 ECLPGLGVGWS

-385 NEAGE
+385 NDAGE